1 MNQNPNNTN
10 RRLGLWSKLF
20 VFLGFF
26 VVTYLALQLCAVHNS
41 LVMQE
46 KTSDI
51 LSVSEELQKTDI
63 FKAFNDFKILAANQ
77 SYLQIAALTGFFYI
91 ITVMYLLTSQHKL
104 LPGREHGSARWAE
117 PKEMQRLMDKD
128 KSRNILLTQAEGLSL
143 NTRKTRKNL
152 NVLVIGGSGSG
163 KSRFFVKPNLM
174 QHNTS
179 YVVTDP
185 KGELFLSSAHML
197 ESYGYKVKVFNLVEM
212 ENSFNYNPFTYIQSE
227 KDIMTLINQLIK
239 NTTPKNS
246 TSNDPFWEKAETALL
261 QAIFLYLWYLA
272 PEEEQNFSMVMTLL
286 RHAEVKEDD
295 ENFQSVLD
303 YMFQD
308 LESQEKDHI
317 AVKQYKIFKQA
328 AGKTAKSILV
338 SVGVRLAA
346 FNIKILENLTYTDT
360 LELYRLGEE
369 KTVLFIIIPDAD
381 STFNFLA
388 AMMYSQ
394 IFSTLYYRADFIHKG
409 RLPIHVRFLLDEFAN
424 IGQIPDFEKMLATM
438 RSREMSANII
448 IQNLAQLKTLYK
460 DSWES
465 ITGNCDSLLFL
476 GGQEQSTL
484 EYISKRLGKMTIE
497 TKTLNRTR
505 GSKGSFTTNYGIHG
519 RELMTADEI
528 GNQLRDDQCIL
539 FIRGMPPCCSK
550 KYIIEQHSEY
560 KNLSDADPSKTYDYK
575 SKIITLNMPPE
586 RSYEE
591 VSKNSVQVMFETG
604 GGEFIKEDA
613 GRTIVPVL

>member
-1 MNQNPNNTN
+1 MSRNPNDIDLK
-10 RRLGLWSKLF
+10 LGFISKLF
-20 VFLGFF
+20 IFISFLLT
-26 VVTYLALQLCAVHNS
+26 VYLMLQICAIHNMLLS
-41 LVMQE
+41 SDSEANLFTISDAMQQ
-46 KTSDI
+46 TDI
-51 LSVSEELQKTDI
+51 LLAAKNI
-63 FKAFNDFKILAANQ
+63 KALIANQ
-77 SYLQIAALTGFFYI
+77 SYLQVTALGAFVYIVFIAY
-91 ITVMYLLTSQHKL
+91 VVTSRRKL
-104 LPGREHGSARWAE
+104 MMGREHGSARWATDAE
-117 PKEMQRLMDKD
+117 IKKLKNRDSPK
-128 KSRNILLTQAEGLSL
+128 NIILTQTERLSL

-163 KSRFFVKPNLM
+163 KTRFYVKPNLM

-179 YVVTDP
+179 YVITDP
-185 KGELFLSSAHML
+185 KGEIFLSSAQML
-197 ESYGYKVKVFNLVEM
+197 EKNGYKIKVLNLVEM
-212 ENSFNYNPFTYIQSE
+212 ENSFNYNPFAYIRCE
-227 KDIMTLINQLIK
+227 KDILVLINQLIK

-286 RHAEVKEDD
+286 RHAEVKEED
-295 ENFQSVLD
+295 ESFQSVLD
-303 YMFQD
+303 YMFQE
-308 LESQEKDHI
+308 LESKEKDHI

-346 FNIKILENLTYTDT
+346 FNIKALEDLTYTDT
-360 LELYRLGEE
+360 LELYKLGEE
-369 KTVLFIIIPDAD
+369 KTALFIIIPDAD

-394 IFSTLYYRADFIHKG
+394 IFNTLYYRADFVYKG
-409 RLPIHVRFLLDEFAN
+409 RLPIHVRFMLDEFAN

-438 RSREMSANII
+438 RSREISVSII

-484 EYISKRLGKMTIE
+484 EYVSKRLGKMTIE
-497 TKTLNRTR
+497 TKTGNRTK
-505 GSKGSFTTNYGIHG
+505 GSRGSFTTNYGIHG

-528 GNQLRDDQCIL
+528 SSMPDNDCIL
-539 FIRGMPPCCSK
+539 FIRGLHPFYSNK
-550 KYIIEQHSEY
+550 FVIEQHPEY
-560 KNLSDADPSKTYDYK
+560 KNLSDANPAYVFDYK
-575 SKIITLNMPPE
+575 IKIRTLEMPPVE
-586 RSYEE
+586 SYEDIN
-591 VSKNSVQVMFETG
+591 SKLETSVGSMDEAFN
-604 GGEFIKEDA
+604 KEDKNRIMA
-613 GRTIVPVL
+613 PVI